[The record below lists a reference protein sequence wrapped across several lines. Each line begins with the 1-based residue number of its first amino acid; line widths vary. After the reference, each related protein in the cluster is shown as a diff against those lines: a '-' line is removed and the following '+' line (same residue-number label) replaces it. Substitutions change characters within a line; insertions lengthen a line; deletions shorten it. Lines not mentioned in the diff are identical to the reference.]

1 MTIQSFIS
9 GKWEGYFFDS
19 RAFEGMPP
27 NSKWNMDIEMSFENN
42 DNFTATGSDDVGP
55 FVFEGGE
62 ITGGKVRFLKAYA
75 THNVVYEGE
84 IKGTKMEGHWW
95 LETHPDCKGDW
106 AIWPATA
113 QS

>member
-1 MTIQSFIS
+1 MIV

-62 ITGGKVRFLKAYA
+62 ITGKTSSSGHK
-75 THNVVYEGE
+75 TNQPVY
-84 IKGTKMEGHWW
+84 
-95 LETHPDCKGDW
+95 
-106 AIWPATA
+106 
-113 QS
+113 